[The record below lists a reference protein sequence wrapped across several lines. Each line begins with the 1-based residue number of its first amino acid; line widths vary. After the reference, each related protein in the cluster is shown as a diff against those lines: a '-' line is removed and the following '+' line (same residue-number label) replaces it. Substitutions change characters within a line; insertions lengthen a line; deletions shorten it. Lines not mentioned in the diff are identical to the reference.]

1 MERLVS
7 VGQRA
12 DALICVNRDVFEDFV
27 LIAPVDVIEIRD
39 RLELRSRIGFLARIE
54 LPSRD
59 EILRFMKWQR
69 PQQHGIDHA
78 EDCAVSADT
87 EREGEDHNSAEE
99 RLLDQAAQGMTKIL
113 HRGIIPSEAR

>member
-39 RLELRSRIGFLARIE
+39 RLDLRSRIGFLARIE
-54 LPSRD
+54 FPNRD

-78 EDCAVSADT
+78 EHGAIGADA
-87 EREGEDHNSAEE
+87 ERESQNHNPAEQ
-99 RLLDQAAQGMTKIL
+99 RLLQQTAQ
-113 HRGIIPSEAR
+113 